1 MSQAEAPAAFAERFV
16 EADGFL
22 IRYLDSGE
30 GGSEPPLLVL
40 HSAGGLRLGRAHEL
54 LAERRRLIAFQIPG
68 FGVSPVNERT
78 QSMRELA
85 HTLLQAIGALGLT
98 RYALMGSSFGG
109 RLAAWLAVAAGDRV
123 EALVLSAPAA
133 ILPELPPPAAGSLEE
148 MAALLYAHPERQP
161 QPPLDPATREKH
173 QALVRRILG
182 PARDAELEA
191 GLAALQVPA
200 LVLFGTEDRLTP
212 PELGRIYSGLLPR
225 CHVVLVYDA
234 GHEIE
239 QERPEAFAGLV
250 GDFLD
255 RKLGFVTS
263 GASSLI
269 NP

>member
-1 MSQAEAPAAFAERFV
+1 VSRVDAPAAFVEGYV
-16 EADGFL
+16 EADGFR
-22 IRYLDSGE
+22 IRYLE
-30 GGSEPPLLVL
+30 GGSGPPLVVL

-54 LAERRRLIAFQIPG
+54 LAARRRLIAFEAPG
-68 FGVSPVNERT
+68 FGSSPVNERT

-85 HTLLQAIGALGLT
+85 HTLRQAIAALGME
-98 RYALMGSSFGG
+98 RYVLMGSSFGG
-109 RLAAWLAVAAGDRV
+109 RLAAWLALAAGEQV
-123 EALVLSAPAA
+123 EALVLTAPAA
-133 ILPELPPPAAGSLEE
+133 ILGDLPPPAVGTPEE

-161 QPPLDPATREKH
+161 QAPLDPAVIEKH

-182 PARDAELEA
+182 PARDPQLEA
-191 GLAALQVPA
+191 GLAALQVPT

-250 GDFLD
+250 GDFLE

-263 GASSLI
+263 AGSSLI